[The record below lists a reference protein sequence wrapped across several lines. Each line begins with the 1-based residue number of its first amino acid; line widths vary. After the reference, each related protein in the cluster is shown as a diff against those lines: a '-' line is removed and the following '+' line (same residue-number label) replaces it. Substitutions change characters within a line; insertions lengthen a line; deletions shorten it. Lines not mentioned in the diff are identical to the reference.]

1 MNQTAQNIQS
11 LSPCPGTP
19 NCVCSAYPDSK
30 EFISPISYEGDSV
43 AALNR
48 IQEVIK
54 GMTRT
59 RVVTATNRYIHAEFT
74 SLIFRFVDDVEILI
88 EPEEN
93 VMHIRSAS
101 RVGRSDLGANRKRVE
116 QIRALFEKG

>member
-19 NCVCSAYPDSK
+19 NCVCSAYPDTE
-30 EFISPISYEGDSV
+30 EFISPIRYEGD
-43 AALNR
+43 AGEAINR
-48 IQEVIK
+48 MRKTID

-59 RVVTATNRYIHAEFT
+59 KIVTSTDRYIHAEFT
-74 SLIFRFVDDVEILI
+74 SLIFRFVDDVEILVD
-88 EPEEN
+88 PDDG
-93 VMHIRSAS
+93 VLHVRSAS

-116 QIRALFEKG
+116 QIRSLFQNR